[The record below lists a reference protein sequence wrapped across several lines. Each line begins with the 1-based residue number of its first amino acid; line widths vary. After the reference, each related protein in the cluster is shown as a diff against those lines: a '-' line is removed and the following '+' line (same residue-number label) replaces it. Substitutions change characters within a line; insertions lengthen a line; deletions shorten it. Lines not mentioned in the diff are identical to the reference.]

1 MKYSFL
7 LLCLCLSL
15 AIKANVQN
23 IPPQDIKKISYF
35 FDDLIK
41 RHDFAYAIFGSKPMS
56 WADYGLKVPD
66 GLPIHRRL
74 RSWYRLM
81 KRKAGLKAWYKYRS
95 EFDLKDFIFLDEEK
109 DFLKCLVLVLINQK
123 NMLQLLHNHEA
134 IFKEELGESFI
145 PEVFVERLKKKEI
158 SLAEATKKNQK
169 LLGILLGYGVRNA
182 SLFQERFDL
191 MKAVAKRKKENLP
204 QDDELTAKL
213 KALEARAGDFSEL
226 EEDALLPPLYFLV
239 DVSHLETIELKKQYE
254 QDRQK
259 IEKMMQQPN
268 FLNKV
273 IQRLVE

>member
-15 AIKANVQN
+15 TIKANVQN
-23 IPPQDIKKISYF
+23 IPPQDIKKIKYF

-56 WADYGLKVPD
+56 LADYGLKVPD
-66 GLPIHRRL
+66 GLPMHRRL

-81 KRKAGLKAWYKYRS
+81 KRKAGLEAWYKYRC

-145 PEVFVERLKKKEI
+145 PETFLEKLSKKEV
-158 SLAEATKKNQK
+158 SLAEAIKKNQK

-182 SLFQERFDL
+182 SFFQERFEL
-191 MKAVAKRKKENLP
+191 MKAIAKRKKDNLP
-204 QDDELTAKL
+204 QDDGLTAKL
-213 KALEARAGDFSEL
+213 MALEAQAGDFSEL
-226 EEDALLPPLYFLV
+226 EEDALMPPLYFLA
-239 DVSHLETIELKKQYE
+239 DVSHPETIKLKKRYE

-268 FLNKV
+268 FMDNV
-273 IQRLVE
+273 MQRLVE